1 MISLD
6 VSIRVITDMSFGVC
20 LIRRYEYGWEKVR
33 ELYTHLLHLGVVV
46 VVGYIAARVTWSSG
60 FLKLDER
67 QVIWYR
73 DGGLLFLLVFF
84 LLVLYTARLFAFLPF
99 VSTWVRNSL
108 FWFGSCALLLSLISF
123 ETILEHIFWAL
134 DALKFYLCSIR
145 TPISRFY
152 TRNVFSP
159 RV

>member
-1 MISLD
+1 MISLVRKTTTINDRNEIQKVMISLD

-84 LLVLYTARLFAFLPF
+84 LLVLYTARLFAFF
-99 VSTWVRNSL
+99 
-108 FWFGSCALLLSLISF
+108 LLSRLGF
-123 ETILEHIFWAL
+123 GILYFGL
-134 DALKFYLCSIR
+134 VFVFYCSR
-145 TPISRFY
+145 
-152 TRNVFSP
+152 
-159 RV
+159 